1 MSSTF
6 KPADPADSSSSA
18 PKTNAPNLTANNGG
32 HTSSVPFPGPS
43 HSPKKSPQIDIDLH
57 PPFPWD
63 SLKAESLRAVCRDI
77 VGASVGGTHVN
88 VGGKRG
94 EMIAFL
100 KVVEELG
107 RDKALELDFHDAEE
121 PSATESNRK
130 RKRTLG
136 EGDTA
141 EAKTAE
147 SGDDKSGPTTSPRRT
162 MRTRKLSTRAG
173 NTNGVSTPAQERT
186 ARRKSRGAA
195 KYVVDD
201 KEGKSEGKR
210 RKGKTADVPSKRGG
224 GVFDGVLL
232 TPRKVSGNGGTQREG
247 VNAVEKDGDGEQ
259 QQEQEE
265 EGQRGSDVG
274 PEDAGSDVAV
284 KETRRGAFYLPTLN
298 GASVEGHATEPVVIM
313 VERTVETVVDPVIPG
328 PSSSLAGLDST
339 NVEQLPENGGL
350 SKGIAIASVAILSNS
365 STVAISDTLVI
376 NTSLQDDEE
385 EDVEMDL
392 GSPFSASPEATA
404 ITLGKKV
411 VQGEDSQQAPGA
423 GPPEANSYT
432 TMQATGGSS
441 LIAQYESSEGS
452 VSSEP
457 DELNLTVFA

>member
-284 KETRRGAFYLPTLN
+284 KETRR
-298 GASVEGHATEPVVIM
+298 EPVVIM

-350 SKGIAIASVAILSNS
+350 SK
-365 STVAISDTLVI
+365 DTLVI